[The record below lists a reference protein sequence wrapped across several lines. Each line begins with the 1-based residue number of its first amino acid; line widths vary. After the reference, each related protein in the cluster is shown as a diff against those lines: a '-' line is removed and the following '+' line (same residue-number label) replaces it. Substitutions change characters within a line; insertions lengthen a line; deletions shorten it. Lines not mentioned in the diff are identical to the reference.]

1 MYAQIH
7 IFEDGEEVDLME
19 YTSKELDDIGST
31 ISLLTSMY
39 NIDMYYGH
47 IYDLSMA
54 FCEKYRNPYEC
65 YRLYPKNGWNGTML
79 EVSFEILYDNDDD
92 DSFEEPED

>member
-1 MYAQIH
+1 MYAHIH
-7 IFEDGEEVDLME
+7 IFEDGEEVDLTE
-19 YTSKELDDIGST
+19 YTTKELDDIGSA
-31 ISLLTSMY
+31 ISLLTGMY

-47 IYDLSMA
+47 IYDLTIA

-65 YRLYPKNGWNGTML
+65 YRIYPKQGWSGTML

-92 DSFEEPED
+92 NDFLESDE